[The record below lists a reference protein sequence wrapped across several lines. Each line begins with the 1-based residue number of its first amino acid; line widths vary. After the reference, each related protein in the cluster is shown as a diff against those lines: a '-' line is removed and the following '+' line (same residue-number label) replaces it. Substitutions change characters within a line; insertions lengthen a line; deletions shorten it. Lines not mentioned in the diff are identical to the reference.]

1 MENTEKIYIE
11 SIDKRRKIAHD
22 IADEGVTGS
31 QGLSVRC
38 QSLRF
43 VSKTDQVMS

>member
-11 SIDKRRKIAHD
+11 SIDKCREIAHD

-31 QGLSVRC
+31 QELSMCC
-38 QSLRF
+38 QCLRF